1 MAQNLD
7 DLDYAF
13 ELLAEVDDPR
23 MRALYEVLI
32 SRMTKEAEHLPMGTV
47 QLLLI
52 ERIATNY
59 IVMREKERGRL
70 GGYQHSSQ
78 QKDWNIF
85 WLSMTQEFNRMLG
98 KSGTATDRK
107 ALLQDMQK
115 IIVEVVATI
124 PDNKV
129 RHDVLQQLAT
139 RFESVGI

>member
-1 MAQNLD
+1 MTHNLD
-7 DLDYAF
+7 DLDPAF
-13 ELLAEVDDPR
+13 DLMADVSDAR
-23 MRALYEVLI
+23 MRALFEVLVH
-32 SRMTKEAEHLPMGTV
+32 RMTEEAKHLPMTTV

-59 IVMREKERGRL
+59 IVMREKERGGL

-98 KSGTATDRK
+98 KSGSATDRK
-107 ALLQDMQK
+107 ALLSDMQK
-115 IIVEVVATI
+115 IIVETIATV
-124 PDNKV
+124 PDPKI
-129 RHDVLQQLAT
+129 RGDLLEKLAN